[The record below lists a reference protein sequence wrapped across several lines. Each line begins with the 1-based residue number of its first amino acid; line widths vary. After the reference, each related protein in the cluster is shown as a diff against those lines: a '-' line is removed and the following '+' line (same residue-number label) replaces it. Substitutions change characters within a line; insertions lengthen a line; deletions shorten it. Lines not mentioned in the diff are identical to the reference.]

1 MQLMIVT
8 MWEVTRCARGL
19 ATSNDGQWVVTEAR
33 YGPCLSCLRVSEL
46 NISVPCHITQPRFE
60 WHSCV
65 CNLFYGL
72 VSGLGES
79 KQSKAR
85 CFVSRGL
92 NKLRLFL
99 LYLVQIHLT
108 NSCFWVS
115 HIWDV
120 HRQRI
125 SLQGC
130 NMHIVSSLH
139 LVTRK
144 PQGCSS
150 ELDKKQWSNKAL
162 AYPGWAAGWWLG
174 LVWLCSASPV
184 SSSSSSSASLIIL
197 LSFLIVKPPCH
208 TVYWCM
214 EGACTGPQ
222 QDLICWQHFSVAD

>member
-1 MQLMIVT
+1 MGSIWLVSAKPNWGIDDFYFACFFQLNTSLFSQLAIYRFCRQKYQPCVVMTMQLIVT

-19 ATSNDGQWVVTEAR
+19 ATSNAGQWVVTEAR

-46 NISVPCHITQPRFE
+46 NISVLCHITQPRFE

-85 CFVSRGL
+85 CFVSWGL
-92 NKLRLFL
+92 TKLRLFL

-115 HIWDV
+115 HICVV

-144 PQGCSS
+144 PQECSS

-162 AYPGWAAGWWLG
+162 AYPELLG
-174 LVWLCSASPV
+174 GGL
-184 SSSSSSSASLIIL
+184 
-197 LSFLIVKPPCH
+197 
-208 TVYWCM
+208 
-214 EGACTGPQ
+214 
-222 QDLICWQHFSVAD
+222 D